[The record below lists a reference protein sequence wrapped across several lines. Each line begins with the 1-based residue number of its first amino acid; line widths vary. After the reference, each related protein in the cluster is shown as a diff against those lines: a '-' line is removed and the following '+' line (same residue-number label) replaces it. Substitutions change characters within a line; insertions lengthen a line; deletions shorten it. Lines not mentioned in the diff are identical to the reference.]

1 MLHID
6 IKSKGKACLLWIE
19 RNTNRRELLIEAFL
33 QSFCDFPLLNRKFCI
48 LKLESQHMQ
57 VDGFLELSHFSP
69 EGLSDFSIS
78 GELGDKSV
86 LAVDQKASRE
96 KTGRSEGKC

>member
-1 MLHID
+1 MIFLF
-6 IKSKGKACLLWIE
+6 
-19 RNTNRRELLIEAFL
+19 LIENFVL
-33 QSFCDFPLLNRKFCI
+33 RNWNPNTCYPLHAGRWI
-48 LKLESQHMQ
+48 LER
-57 VDGFLELSHFSP
+57 SHFSP